1 MRPVTHCGILEL
13 LARTVISNQV
23 GGNMSSKAA
32 ASIVGMMA
40 IALYSGLGM
49 AAADPYQLNLPE
61 PQTIIARQI
70 YDQHTML
77 LWICLAIFIG
87 VFGVMF
93 YSVLKHRKSVGYKAA
108 NFHHS
113 TTVEI
118 IWTIIP
124 FFILVGMAFPAT
136 KTIIAMKDTSSPDIT
151 IKTTGYQWK
160 WGYDYLT
167 GEGEGISFLSN
178 LATPRAQIE
187 NASPKEENYLL
198 EVDNPVVVPV
208 GKKVRI
214 IITANDVL
222 HAWWVPALGV
232 KQDAIPGYIR
242 DAWFTIDK
250 PGTYRGQCAELCGKD
265 HGFMPIVVEAVEPEK
280 YTQWVAEQKSKSAA
294 AVVDVSKEFT
304 MDELKAEG
312 EKVYAANCVACH
324 QANGKGIPGTFAAL
338 DGSKVAT
345 GPKAGHID
353 IVMNG
358 KTGTAMAAFKHLSDV
373 QIAAVVTYERN
384 AWGNAAGDVVQP
396 SEINEFRK

>member
-1 MRPVTHCGILEL
+1 
-13 LARTVISNQV
+13 
-23 GGNMSSKAA
+23 MSSKAA
-32 ASIVGMMA
+32 ARIVGA
-40 IALYSGLGM
+40 SALGFYTELVL

-61 PQTIIARQI
+61 PQSIIAQEI
-70 YDQHTML
+70 YDMHTML
-77 LWICLAIFIG
+77 LWICLVIFVG

-93 YSVLKHRKSVGYKAA
+93 YSVLKHRKSLDYPAA

-118 IWTIIP
+118 IWTVIP
-124 FFILVGMAFPAT
+124 IFILVGMAYPAT
-136 KTIIAMKDTSSPDIT
+136 KTVIAMKDTSSPEIT
-151 IKTTGYQWK
+151 IKATGYQWK

-178 LATPRAQIE
+178 LATPKAQIE
-187 NASPKEENYLL
+187 NAAPKGENYLL
-198 EVDNPVVVPV
+198 EVDNRLVVPV
-208 GKKVRI
+208 GKKVRVLL
-214 IITANDVL
+214 TANDVI

-232 KQDAIPGYIR
+232 KQDAIPGFIR
-242 DAWFTIDK
+242 DVWFTVEK
-250 PGTYRGQCAELCGKD
+250 PGTYRGQCAELCGKE
-265 HGFMPIVVEAVEPEK
+265 HGFMPIVVEAVTPEK
-280 YTQWVAEQKSKSAA
+280 YAQWVGEQKTKLAA
-294 AVVDVSKEFT
+294 ATVDVNKEFT

-345 GPKAGHID
+345 GAKGEHIN

-358 KTGTAMAAFKHLSDV
+358 KAGTAMAAFKHLSDV

-384 AWGNAAGDVVQP
+384 SWGNATGDLVQP
-396 SEINEFRK
+396 SEINQLRK